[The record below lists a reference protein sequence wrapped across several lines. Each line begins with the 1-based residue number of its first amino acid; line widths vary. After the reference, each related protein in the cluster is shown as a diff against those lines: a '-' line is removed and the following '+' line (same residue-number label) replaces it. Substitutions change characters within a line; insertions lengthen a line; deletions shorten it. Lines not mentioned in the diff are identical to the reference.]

1 MNPRKEQTSLTLE
14 GVGHCAMLFNLT
26 GSIASWPGLTIIP
39 KYSTIVAV
47 KVHFSS
53 LRWRSSSIIH
63 CRTRLVHSVWVVASG
78 E

>member
-1 MNPRKEQTSLTLE
+1 MNPKKERTSLTLE
-14 GVGHCAMLFNLT
+14 GVGHCAIPFNLT

-39 KYSTIVAV
+39 RYSTVVAA

-53 LRWRSSSIIH
+53 LRWRSSSTIR
-63 CRTRLVHSVWVVASG
+63 CRTRLVHLVWVAVSG

>member
-1 MNPRKEQTSLTLE
+1 MP
-14 GVGHCAMLFNLT
+14 FNLT

-39 KYSTIVAV
+39 RYSTVVAT

-63 CRTRLVHSVWVVASG
+63 RRTCLVHSVWVVVSG